1 MLIHSTFQF
10 LWNFRVEAFETFP
23 LVFFF
28 FLFFCRHNNYFHM
41 TCKGITESKRSPTPD
56 RAACLQG
63 LRKHYT
69 KSLQKHLFW
78 KKIRWNWTNKDA
90 KKKRLVCWLQLRKI
104 SARDTVKVVRCKC
117 KSTENQR
124 GTNFCTCRK
133 HGLTCVGA
141 CRVCH
146 GVDFTYYYYIS
157 NLFHF

>member
-10 LWNFRVEAFETFP
+10 LWNFKVEAFETFL

-41 TCKGITESKRSPTPD
+41 TCKGIIESKRSPTPD
-56 RAACLQG
+56 RAAYLQG
-63 LRKHYT
+63 LRKHH
-69 KSLQKHLFW
+69 HLFW
-78 KKIRWNWTNKDA
+78 KKIRLNWINKNA

-104 SARDTVKVVRCKC
+104 RARDTVKVARCKC
-117 KSTENQR
+117 KSTEDQR
-124 GTNFCTCRK
+124 GTNFGTCRK

-146 GVDFTYYYYIS
+146 GVDITYYYYYYIS
-157 NLFHF
+157 NLSYF